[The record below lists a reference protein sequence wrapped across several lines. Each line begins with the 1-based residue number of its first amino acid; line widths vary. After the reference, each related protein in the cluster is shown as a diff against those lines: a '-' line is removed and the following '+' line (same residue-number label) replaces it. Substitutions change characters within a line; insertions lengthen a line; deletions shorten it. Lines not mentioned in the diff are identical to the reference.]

1 MSYSSDDDYSD
12 YSDDDTYTTDT
23 EESEEED
30 PKTPPPKLKVDK
42 SNTAVMLEIYK
53 RDRLKDT
60 KWFQNLEMA
69 WVYVYNQIDM
79 SSDSWVLNTIETVAN
94 HLKKRWDEGL
104 EGLTIAVYDKYKYK
118 VFYQP
123 EENDAIQEYYR
134 QKQPRA
140 I

>member
-1 MSYSSDDDYSD
+1 MSYSSDADYSD
-12 YSDDDTYTTDT
+12 YSGDDTYSLNT
-23 EESEEED
+23 ESEED
-30 PKTPPPKLKVDK
+30 AQPKTPPPKLKVDQW
-42 SNTAVMLEIYK
+42 NTAVMLEIYK

-79 SSDSWVLNTIETVAN
+79 SSDSWVLNTIETVTN
-94 HLKKRWDEGL
+94 HLKKRWDDGL
-104 EGLTIAVYDKYKYK
+104 EGLTLAVYDKYKYK

-123 EENDAIQEYYR
+123 EENEAIQEYYR